1 MSHLSRN
8 TFYKVLS
15 LLCAISFLY
24 ILPIHAANPASG
36 DKDNEVNNEPELL
49 ALSTS
54 TTVTVELV
62 KVRGFVIDEFGEP
75 MVGVEIYAEGSD
87 FKAITNT
94 EGKYTVM
101 AKADDT
107 LKFSQF
113 GVKSKKEKVT
123 SSKILNVS
131 LTIE

>member
-1 MSHLSRN
+1 M
-8 TFYKVLS
+8 LS
-15 LLCAISFLY
+15 LLCIISFLY
-24 ILPIHAANPASG
+24 ISPIHATNPTSG
-36 DKDNEVNNEPELL
+36 DKDNKEPELL
-49 ALSTS
+49 ALNAN
-54 TTVTVELV
+54 TTVSTELV

-75 MVGVEIYAEGSD
+75 MVGVEIIAEGSN

-101 AKADDT
+101 AKTDDT